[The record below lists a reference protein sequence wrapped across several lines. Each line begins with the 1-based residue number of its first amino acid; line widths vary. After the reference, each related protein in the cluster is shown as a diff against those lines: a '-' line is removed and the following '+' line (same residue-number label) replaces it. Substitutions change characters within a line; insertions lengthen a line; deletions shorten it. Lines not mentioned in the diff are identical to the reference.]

1 MHDSLDDTEEVS
13 YNIITCRVI
22 YVTDNIVLDKTSIQM
37 SNDGYF
43 CGYLKLIYEVFRF
56 VLM

>member
-1 MHDSLDDTEEVS
+1 MHDSLDDTKEVS

-22 YVTDNIVLDKTSIQM
+22 YVTDNIVLNKTSIQM

-43 CGYLKLIYEVFRF
+43 CAYLKLIYEVFRF

>member
-1 MHDSLDDTEEVS
+1 MHESLDDTEEES
-13 YNIITCRVI
+13 NNITTCRVI
-22 YVTDNIVLDKTSIQM
+22 YVTDNIVLNKTSIQM

-43 CGYLKLIYEVFRF
+43 CAYLKLIYEVFGF